1 MISKKYFPW
10 PLTRSLS
17 SPHLCVSVNICKQ
30 KSQEIP
36 EVTCTRR
43 TIMDFL
49 HETPLIWVIGLGVKL
64 WLVYF
69 RSLHTCKNYL
79 INAQYMIN
87 IYTKHEI
94 FGCVNIS
101 LLLIIFLSSYFLH
114 FYVLLGSSAVYS
126 LVAIGWIFTWL
137 NGKRDCFA
145 SIHNF
150 YLAKVDLF

>member
-1 MISKKYFPW
+1 M
-10 PLTRSLS
+10 RSLS
-17 SPHLCVSVNICKQ
+17 STHLCVSVNVCKQ

-69 RSLHTCKNYL
+69 RSLHICKNYL
-79 INAQYMIN
+79 INAKYMIN

-94 FGCVNIS
+94 FSCVNIS

-114 FYVLLGSSAVYS
+114 FYVLLGFSAIYS
-126 LVAIGWIFTWL
+126 LVAIGWLFTRL
-137 NGKRDCFA
+137 NVKRDLFCFDTVC
-145 SIHNF
+145 
-150 YLAKVDLF
+150 YKLA

>member
-1 MISKKYFPW
+1 
-10 PLTRSLS
+10 LTSRQG

-49 HETPLIWVIGLGVKL
+49 HETPLIWIIGLGVKL
-64 WLVYF
+64 CLVYF
-69 RSLHTCKNYL
+69 RSLHICKNYL
-79 INAQYMIN
+79 INAKYMIN

-101 LLLIIFLSSYFLH
+101 LLLVTFYSSYFLH
-114 FYVLLGSSAVYS
+114 FNVFLGSSAIYS
-126 LVAIGWIFTWL
+126 LVAIGWIFTRL
-137 NGKRDCFA
+137 NVKRNFFA
-145 SIHNF
+145 SIQF
-150 YLAKVDLF
+150 VIS

>member
-1 MISKKYFPW
+1 MISKKYFSW
-10 PLTRSLS
+10 PLMRSLS
-17 SPHLCVSVNICKQ
+17 STHLCVSVNVCKQ

-101 LLLIIFLSSYFLH
+101 LLLVTFYSSYFLH
-114 FYVLLGSSAVYS
+114 FNVFLGSSAIYS
-126 LVAIGWIFTWL
+126 LVAIGWIFTRL
-137 NGKRDCFA
+137 NVKRNFFA
-145 SIHNF
+145 SIQF
-150 YLAKVDLF
+150 VIS

>member
-1 MISKKYFPW
+1 M
-10 PLTRSLS
+10 RSLS
-17 SPHLCVSVNICKQ
+17 SPHLCVSVNVCKQ
-30 KSQEIP
+30 KSPEIP

-49 HETPLIWVIGLGVKL
+49 HDTPLKWVIG
-64 WLVYF
+64 LVYF
-69 RSLHTCKNYL
+69 RSLHICKNYL
-79 INAQYMIN
+79 INAKYMIN

-114 FYVLLGSSAVYS
+114 FYVLLGFSAIYS
-126 LVAIGWIFTWL
+126 LVAIGWLFTRL
-137 NGKRDCFA
+137 NVKRDYFA